1 MEGQKQLPEEM
12 ASNKEP
18 FVLCPSCMKGGIKF
32 NYSTNEGSCD
42 HCGTGFNKRGSSIRF
57 M

>member
-12 ASNKEP
+12 ASNSEP

>member
-12 ASNKEP
+12 ASNKQP
-18 FVLCPSCMKGGIKF
+18 YIMCPSCFKGGIKF
-32 NYSTNEGSCD
+32 NFATNVGSCD
-42 HCGTGFNKRGSSIRF
+42 HCGTQFTKNGDSVRF

>member
-1 MEGQKQLPEEM
+1 MEGIRELPEEM

-42 HCGTGFNKRGSSIRF
+42 HCGAGFNKRGSSIRF

>member
-12 ASNKEP
+12 ASNSEP

-32 NYSTNEGSCD
+32 NYYNNEGECD
-42 HCGTGFNKRGSSIRF
+42 TCGQEFNKRGNSIRF

>member
-12 ASNKEP
+12 ASNKQP
-18 FVLCPSCMKGGIKF
+18 HVMCPSCFKGGIQF
-32 NYSTNEGSCD
+32 NYVTNEGCCD
-42 HCGTGFNKRGSSIRF
+42 HCGTEFTKRGSSIRF

>member
-12 ASNKEP
+12 ASNSVP

-32 NYSTNEGSCD
+32 NYYNNEGECD
-42 HCGTGFNKRGSSIRF
+42 TCGQEFNKRGNSITF

>member
-1 MEGQKQLPEEM
+1 MEGIRELPEEM
-12 ASNKEP
+12 SSDMQP

-32 NYSTNEGSCD
+32 NYYNNEGECD
-42 HCGTGFNKRGSSIRF
+42 TCGQEFNKRGNSITF